1 MNRLCEGRVAIVT
14 GGARGLGRE
23 YSLMLAKHGAKVIV
37 NDLGGDAAGHGA
49 DLTPAQQVVEEIRAA
64 GGEAAVNGG
73 DVSSWK
79 SAQSMVEQALDTY
92 GRLDVLI
99 NNAGILRDKM
109 FANMTEADWDDVV
122 RVHLKGTAAP
132 CFHAVSHWRA
142 NKKAGNKNDARII
155 NTASHSGL
163 FGSLVGQT
171 NYAAAK
177 AGIASFSLVLA
188 REMVGAG
195 YGVTVNVLA
204 PRANTRLT
212 EGMTYSEEVLRRR
225 SPTWIASLATWLASP
240 ESCDISARIFEAWGI
255 RYSILEGY
263 THGPEM
269 EANEDPTKIG
279 AAVQKMVSLARP
291 NQTHDRGKLAEPF

>member
-14 GGARGLGRE
+14 GGARGLGRD
-23 YSLMLAKHGAKVIV
+23 YSLMLARHGAKIVV
-37 NDLGGDAAGHGA
+37 NDLGGDAAGNGA
-49 DLTPAQQVVEEIRAA
+49 DLSPAQAVVDEIRAC
-64 GGEAAVNGG
+64 GGEAVVNGG
-73 DVSSWK
+73 DVSDWTA
-79 SAQSMVEQALDTY
+79 AQQMVQQALDVY

-99 NNAGILRDKM
+99 NNAGILRDRM
-109 FANMTEADWDDVV
+109 FVNMTEADWDQVV

-132 CFHAVSHWRA
+132 CFHAVAHWRA
-142 NKKAGNKNDARII
+142 NKKAGKSNDARIL
-155 NTASHSGL
+155 NTTSHSGL

-188 REMVGAG
+188 QEMATAG

-212 EGMTYSEEVLRRR
+212 AGMTYTEEVLKRR
-225 SPTWIASLATWLASP
+225 SPTWIASLATWLASA
-240 ESCDISARIFEAWGI
+240 ESREVNGRIFEAWGI
-255 RYSILEGY
+255 RFAVLEGY

-269 EANEDPTKIG
+269 EAQEDPALIG
-279 AAVQKMVSLARP
+279 PEVRRIVAAARP
-291 NQTHDRGKLAEPF
+291 KQSHERGEIIKL

>member
-1 MNRLCEGRVAIVT
+1 MSKLCEGRVAIVT
-14 GGARGLGRE
+14 GGARGLGRD
-23 YSLMLAKHGAKVIV
+23 YSLMLAKHGAKVVV

-64 GGEAAVNGG
+64 GGEAVVNGG
-73 DVSSWK
+73 DVSNWK
-79 SAQSMVEQALDTY
+79 SAQEMVQQALDTY

-132 CFHAVSHWRA
+132 SFHAVSHWRA
-142 NKKAGNKNDARII
+142 NKKAGIKNDARII
-155 NTASHSGL
+155 NTTSHSGL

-171 NYAAAK
+171 NYASAK

-188 REMVGAG
+188 NEMAGAG
-195 YGVTVNVLA
+195 YGVTVNVIA

-212 EGMTYSEEVLRRR
+212 EGMVYSEEVLRRR
-225 SPTWIASLATWLASP
+225 SPTWIASLATYLASP
-240 ESCDISARIFEAWGI
+240 QAKDITGRVFEAWGI
-255 RYSILEGY
+255 RYSVLEGY
-263 THGPEM
+263 THGPAM
-269 EANEDPTKIG
+269 EAQEDPTLLDAEVHRIV
-279 AAVQKMVSLARP
+279 AAARP
-291 NQTHDRGKLAEPF
+291 NQTHDRPGAAE